1 MDPNAVVGAD
11 YQLNL
16 ITKRDGTVISGMLDK
31 ETATAL
37 VVRTMTETVTIPKTE
52 IKAREVTPQSLMP
65 PGLLEALPEREA
77 VELLKFL
84 TTEGK
89 YSAASRF
96 SVNRE
101 ALRRERTGAQVADGA
116 R

>member
-1 MDPNAVVGAD
+1 
-11 YQLNL
+11 
-16 ITKRDGTVISGMLDK
+16 
-31 ETATAL
+31 
-37 VVRTMTETVTIPKTE
+37 MTETVTIPKTE

-89 YSAASRF
+89 
-96 SVNRE
+96 
-101 ALRRERTGAQVADGA
+101 
-116 R
+116 